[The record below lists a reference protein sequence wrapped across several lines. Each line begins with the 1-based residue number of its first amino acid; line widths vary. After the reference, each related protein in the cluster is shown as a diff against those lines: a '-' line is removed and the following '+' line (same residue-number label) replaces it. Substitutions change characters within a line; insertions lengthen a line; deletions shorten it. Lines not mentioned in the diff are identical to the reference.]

1 MATEPE
7 KPLTIWQR
15 LLADSPAFWKK
26 VNYIGLALGA
36 IVAAI
41 QTNVPT
47 FPKTW
52 LGLMAGISVGL
63 VAASQFAVKDTSA
76 LAKPDAT
83 VQDYINLAGDLQK
96 QYAEVKSSIEATVNK
111 INIPTPVPADTPVV
125 KDAIQSSIIDEHLNK
140 EQLKY
145 YNPLTKLR
153 EAKLVD
159 YSVSGEPVLPL
170 DQSAPVDLN
179 NPAIPTA
186 TLIASTPAPK
196 PDSDF
201 SNPNPSGQ

>member
-7 KPLTIWQR
+7 SPLTIWQR

-26 VNYIGLALGA
+26 VNYVGLALGA

-63 VAASQFAVKDTSA
+63 VAASQFAVKDTTA

-83 VQDYINLAGDLQK
+83 IQDYINLAGDLQK

-111 INIPTPVPADTPVV
+111 INNPGATIEKTPVD
-125 KDAIQSSIIDEHLNK
+125 KDAPPNAI
-140 EQLKY
+140 
-145 YNPLTKLR
+145 
-153 EAKLVD
+153 
-159 YSVSGEPVLPL
+159 LPL
-170 DQSAPVDLN
+170 DQTGPIDLSN
-179 NPAIPTA
+179 KGIPTA
-186 TLIASTPAPK
+186 TLISSTPAPQ
-196 PDSDF
+196 PGSDI
-201 SNPNPSGQ
+201 SDPNLSGQ